1 MQTFNSQSLVDRMV
15 GVARLDSQTFEEI
28 ERDRG
33 ANIESLIVVA
43 LASIA
48 AGIGTLNS
56 DGGTGLIAGL
66 IGGVLGWVIYSIAAY
81 FVADRLFPS
90 EGMQVDPGELLR
102 TLGYANTPRLLF
114 VVGFIPFLGGV
125 VSFVAFLW
133 WLAASILALRQSL
146 EMTTS
151 RATIVGLIALI
162 PFAIVMA
169 FFYWVFGISPPGRN

>member
-1 MQTFNSQSLVDRMV
+1 MQSFNSQSLIDRMV
-15 GVARLDSQTFEEI
+15 GVARLDSHTFEEI

-33 ANIESLIVVA
+33 ANVEALIVVT

-56 DGGTGLIAGL
+56 DGITGLIAGL
-66 IGGVLGWVIYSIAAY
+66 IGGVLGWIVYSIAAY

-90 EGMQVDPGELLR
+90 EGTQTDPGELLR

-114 VVGFIPFLGGV
+114 VVGFIPFLGGA
-125 VSFVAFLW
+125 VSLVAFLW
-133 WLAASILALRQSL
+133 WITASILALRQSL

-151 RATIVGLIALI
+151 RAVIVGLIALI
-162 PFAIVMA
+162 PFAIVMLIY
-169 FFYWVFGISPPGRN
+169 YWLFGISPPGRS